1 MLVLSRK
8 TGEALVIGEEIVVEI
23 LEIRGDAV
31 KLGISAPKKIP
42 VWRRELL
49 TEVRDVNVA
58 AVKAAPEKIDDLN
71 ELIRK
76 GGK

>member
-1 MLVLSRK
+1 MLVLARR
-8 TGEALVIGEEIVVEI
+8 TGEALLIGDDIVIEV

-31 KLGISAPKKIP
+31 KLGIRAPRDIP

-49 TEVRDVNVA
+49 TEVREANVA
-58 AVKAAPEKIDDLN
+58 AGKTAPAKLDKLN
-71 ELIRK
+71 EWIRK